1 MTTIIKYEIGNMLT
15 NLFSCRYTQET
26 LLIIEK
32 SVILQRIHMTIVTSS
47 TTSLRLREKT
57 RWMFGYRDANL
68 QGCDCNPDTFGR
80 SST

>member
-1 MTTIIKYEIGNMLT
+1 MLT

-47 TTSLRLREKT
+47 TTSLRLKEKT
-57 RWMFGYRDANL
+57 RWMFGYRSASL
-68 QGCDCNPDTFGR
+68 QGCDCNPDMFGR

>member
-47 TTSLRLREKT
+47 TMSLRLKEKT
-57 RWMFGYRDANL
+57 RWMFGYRSAGL